1 MDKIDH
7 NSKNALRIILFP
19 SPGCMGCIDNFKLGP
34 VIPAFTFGFA
44 ILACVQI
51 TDHVSPTHINP
62 GVSLAFLIVGRMHW
76 KKFLV
81 YIVAQYIGCCMG
93 YGLLRLTVTNMEG
106 LCHLKVKEPLSVM
119 QAFGTEI
126 ICSFTL
132 MIIVFGAVDPRNA
145 SRTDSLAV
153 RIALGAGLNAARSL
167 PSAVFDMDWK
177 DHWVYEL
184 GPPIGQCLAA
194 ILYRFV
200 FSPTEKR
207 SLYNFMLREKE

>member
-153 RIALGAGLNAARSL
+153 RIALGSCFRTWTGRIIG
-167 PSAVFDMDWK
+167 
-177 DHWVYEL
+177 VYEL